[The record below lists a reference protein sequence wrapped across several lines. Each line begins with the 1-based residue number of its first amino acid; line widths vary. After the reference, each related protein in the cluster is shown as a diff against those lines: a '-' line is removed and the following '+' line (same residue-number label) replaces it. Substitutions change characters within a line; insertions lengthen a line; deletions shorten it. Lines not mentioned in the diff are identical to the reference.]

1 MTGPVTGP
9 TTGPGTGPGAGTGG
23 QRHTSG
29 FGSVRAAHRDPR
41 GRGLRGVLMPDL
53 PRHRTRGE
61 RFDAA
66 VLDVYADVLDRF
78 GDRLDGLDIAVDM
91 IPRMRMDASVSQW
104 SDEVAADGP
113 VPLGRLVPVGV
124 DEEGTPT
131 RPRLIVFRRPVEER
145 SRDRLEL
152 ENWLRF
158 VIASLVATYLN
169 VSPETVDPRFDWE

>member
-1 MTGPVTGP
+1 MTENGH
-9 TTGPGTGPGAGTGG
+9 
-23 QRHTSG
+23 QRGSRG
-29 FGSVRAAHRDPR
+29 FGAVRAAHRDPR
-41 GRGLRGVLMPDL
+41 GRGLRGILMPDL
-53 PRHRTRGE
+53 PRHSTRAE
-61 RFDAA
+61 AFDAA

-91 IPRMRMDASVSQW
+91 IPRMRMDASVSRW

-124 DEEGTPT
+124 DERGAPT

-145 SRDRLEL
+145 ANDRMEL
-152 ENWLRF
+152 EQWLRF

-169 VSPETVDPRFDWE
+169 VTPELVDPGFDWD

>member
-1 MTGPVTGP
+1 
-9 TTGPGTGPGAGTGG
+9 
-23 QRHTSG
+23 
-29 FGSVRAAHRDPR
+29 
-41 GRGLRGVLMPDL
+41 MPDL

-61 RFDAA
+61 QFDAA

-169 VSPETVDPRFDWE
+169 VSPETVDPRFNWE

>member
-1 MTGPVTGP
+1 MTEAG
-9 TTGPGTGPGAGTGG
+9 TGPGTGAGTGAG
-23 QRHTSG
+23 QQRDASG
-29 FGSVRAAHRDPR
+29 FGAVRAAHRDPR

-53 PRHRTRGE
+53 PRHRTRAE
-61 RFDAA
+61 QFDGA

-131 RPRLIVFRRPVEER
+131 RPRLIVFRRPVEQR
-145 SRDRLEL
+145 SRDRMEL

>member
-1 MTGPVTGP
+1 MT
-9 TTGPGTGPGAGTGG
+9 TTGGPAGHTGHTAPG
-23 QRHTSG
+23 G
-29 FGSVRAAHRDPR
+29 FGAVPAAHRDRR

-53 PRHRTRGE
+53 PRHRTRAE
-61 RFDAA
+61 SFDAA

-91 IPRMRMDASVSQW
+91 IPRMRMDASVPQW

-124 DEEGTPT
+124 DEDGQPT

-145 SRDRLEL
+145 SADRTEL
-152 ENWLRF
+152 EQWLRF

-169 VSPETVDPRFDWE
+169 VTPELVDPGFDWD